1 LAKFVA
7 MKNFYLIIA
16 FVASVSTV
24 FAQKAPLPVEVMA
37 GNNRANLLIIINRP
51 IDAAGKFNFFN
62 VTVGAADY
70 QNTPSETEMIINNS
84 ITYGLGK
91 GFSAA
96 SGLQWHYKLGFV
108 PTVGFQFLKASPDYL
123 IVVFPTLNFKP
134 GHAFETVALA
144 EYKPKLSEKVRLYTR
159 LQGLLVRDIEVGT
172 HARSGLTLRAGLTF
186 DKFTVGLGSNFDA
199 YGPMKFE
206 KSNHGLFLQMR
217 L

>member
-1 LAKFVA
+1 VA
-7 MKNFYLIIA
+7 MKNFYLIVA

-144 EYKPKLSEKVRLYTR
+144 EYKPKLSEKIRLYTR

-186 DKFTVGLGSNFDA
+186 DKFSVGLGSNFDA

>member
-1 LAKFVA
+1 

-16 FVASVSTV
+16 FVASASTV

-159 LQGLLVRDIEVGT
+159 LQGLLVRDIEEGS

>member
-1 LAKFVA
+1 
-7 MKNFYLIIA
+7 
-16 FVASVSTV
+16 
-24 FAQKAPLPVEVMA
+24 MA

-70 QNTPSETEMIINNS
+70 QNTPSETEMVINNA

-123 IVVFPTLNFKP
+123 IVIFPTYNFKP
-134 GHAFETVALA
+134 GPAFETVALA
-144 EYKPKLSEKVRLYTR
+144 EFKPKLSDKLRLYTR
-159 LQGLLVRDIEVGT
+159 IQGLLVRDVERGV
-172 HARSGLTLRAGLTF
+172 HARSGITFRAGLMF
-186 DKFTVGLGSNFDA
+186 DKYTVGLGSNLDA
-199 YGPMKFE
+199 YGPLKSE
-206 KSNHGLFLQMR
+206 KSNHGLFFQMR

>member
-1 LAKFVA
+1 
-7 MKNFYLIIA
+7 MKNLLFLFA
-16 FVASVSTV
+16 CTCLLHPV
-24 FAQKAPLPVEVMA
+24 FGQKAQLPVEVMA

-51 IDAAGKFNFFN
+51 IDSAGKFNFFN

-70 QNTPSETEMIINNS
+70 NNTPSETEIVLNNS
-84 ITYGLGK
+84 ITYALGK

-123 IVVFPTLNFKP
+123 IVIFPTYNFKP
-134 GHAFETVALA
+134 TGAFETVALA
-144 EYKPKLSEKVRLYTR
+144 EYKPKLSDKLRLYTR
-159 LQGLLVRDIEVGT
+159 LQGLLVRDIEHGV
-172 HARSGLTLRAGLTF
+172 HARSGTSLRAGLTF

-199 YGPMKFE
+199 YGPLKFE
-206 KSNHGLFLQMR
+206 KSNHGLFFQMR